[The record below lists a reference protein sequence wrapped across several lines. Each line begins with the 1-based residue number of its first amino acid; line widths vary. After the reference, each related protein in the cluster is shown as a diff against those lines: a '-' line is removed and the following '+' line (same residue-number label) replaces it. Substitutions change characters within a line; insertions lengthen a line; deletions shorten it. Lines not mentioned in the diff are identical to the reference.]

1 VLLHERHPGAPH
13 RARREGHDFLSFA
26 RRAAAAAILLAAR
39 VTAAEPPSAA
49 ERAACL
55 RLLETTTET
64 VGRSVLR
71 FEKTGGRG
79 PEAIRAAREVLA
91 EAYAARDRLEGAR
104 VSGFCEPSHREEL
117 VYLNHLTLGFTGW
130 LEARSRRPPADYDVS
145 SIVRRARVHQARGRA
160 RLASGRNL

>member
-1 VLLHERHPGAPH
+1 VLLHELHPGAPH

-26 RRAAAAAILLAAR
+26 RRAAPAAILLAAR

-55 RLLETTTET
+55 RLLATTET

-71 FEKTGGRG
+71 FEKTGGRV

-91 EAYAARDRLEGAR
+91 GSTAARDRLEAAP
-104 VSGFCEPSHREEL
+104 VSGFCEPSRREEL
-117 VYLNHLTLGFTGW
+117 VYLNHLTLGFAGW
-130 LEARSRRPPADYDVS
+130 LDARSRRPPSDYDIS
-145 SIVRRARVHQARGRA
+145 SIVQRARVHQARGRA
-160 RLASGRNL
+160 RLGSGRNR